1 MMFSSMVLSS
11 AATVSSWHTNNFPQS
26 STSTPEIVS
35 KYLSMPAKFS
45 TGADLLACPDADSA
59 GAKMAPAITPAPRS
73 ARAPAKTPALV
84 KRAVA
89 EPAVMESPPPVNS
102 VIGPKTK
109 VPVVV
114 LKMALAE
121 AAAQAK
127 TIAETNPFMMIFD
140 VFGIIDKTIRCN
152 HLR

>member
-11 AATVSSWHTNNFPQS
+11 AAIVSSWHTNNFPQS

-35 KYLSMPAKFS
+35 KYLSIAAKFS
-45 TGADLLACPDADSA
+45 TGADLLACPDA
-59 GAKMAPAITPAPRS
+59 GAKMAPAIIPAPRS

-102 VIGPKTK
+102 VIGPKVKT
-109 VPVVV
+109 PVAV
-114 LKMALAE
+114 LKMAFAE
-121 AAAQAK
+121 TMAQAK
-127 TIAETNPFMMIFD
+127 TIAETNLFIVNVE
-140 VFGIIDKTIRCN
+140 VFERIEKEV
-152 HLR
+152 

>member
-11 AATVSSWHTNNFPQS
+11 AAIVSSWHTNNFPQS

-35 KYLSMPAKFS
+35 KYLSMAAKFS
-45 TGADLLACPDADSA
+45 TGADLLACPDAGSAA
-59 GAKMAPAITPAPRS
+59 GAKMAPAIIPAPRS

-102 VIGPKTK
+102 VIGPKVKT
-109 VPVVV
+109 PVAV

-121 AAAQAK
+121 TMAQAK
-127 TIAETNPFMMIFD
+127 TIAETNLFIVIVE
-140 VFGIIDKTIRCN
+140 VFERIEKEV
-152 HLR
+152 